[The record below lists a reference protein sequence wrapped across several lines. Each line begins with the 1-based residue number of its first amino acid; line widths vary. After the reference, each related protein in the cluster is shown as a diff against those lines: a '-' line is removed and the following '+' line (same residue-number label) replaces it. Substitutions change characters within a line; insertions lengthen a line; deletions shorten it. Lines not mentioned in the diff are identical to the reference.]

1 MNNMKE
7 NKNVYLCIYGSPK
20 KVSKCRALLKENFQQ
35 PYEDAVALEDLE
47 RAINLLKPVKADL
60 NVMLD
65 IYFQNGEDA
74 DENFMQSV
82 AFRMQD
88 NKIPYQLRL
97 SENSVTIGCNEFS
110 NIEKAI
116 NSIEAITLQ
125 AKFVG

>member
-1 MNNMKE
+1 MKE
-7 NKNVYLCIYGSPK
+7 NKNVYLCICGSTK

-47 RAINLLKPVKADL
+47 KAISLLKPVKADL
-60 NVMLD
+60 SVMLD
-65 IYFQNGEDA
+65 VYFQNGEDA

-82 AFRMQD
+82 AIGMKE
-88 NKIPYQLRL
+88 NKIPYQLKL
-97 SENSVTIGCNEFS
+97 KENGVLISCNEFS

-116 NSIEAITLQ
+116 KAIEAISLQ